1 MIMRWSELEP
11 RIGDDGRMTYAR
23 PQVLSYL
30 LRSSR
35 NSALVNLAKCRQRG
49 IPCPAAIASFQ
60 AAEMLRD
67 DADEDR
73 VNVLVSYW
81 DASLQAQALRM
92 IFSAKANEP

>member
-1 MIMRWSELEP
+1 L
-11 RIGDDGRMTYAR
+11 TYER
-23 PQVLSYL
+23 SQVLSAL

-35 NSALVNLAKCRQRG
+35 TSALANLTACRRRG

-92 IFSAKANEP
+92 VFRGKANEAK